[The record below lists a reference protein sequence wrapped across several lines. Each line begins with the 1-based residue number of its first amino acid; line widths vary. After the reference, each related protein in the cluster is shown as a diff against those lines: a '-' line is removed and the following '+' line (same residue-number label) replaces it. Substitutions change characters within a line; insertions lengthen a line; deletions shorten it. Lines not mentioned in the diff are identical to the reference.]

1 MTRLHVRLDQAQR
14 PDQRPGTRPET
25 RPETRDQTRDQG
37 PENRPETRP
46 ETRYQTRDQGPG
58 PEKDFLTHE
67 GYSVPGAVGSQV
79 ARGDVARFLL
89 SQLDADAWV
98 KKGVAMH
105 TK

>member
-58 PEKDFLTHE
+58 PGQGYACGKDPSTGPTGSLEAGPTLTTPRTALRTH
-67 GYSVPGAVGSQV
+67 SPPPV
-79 ARGDVARFLL
+79 LL
-89 SQLDADAWV
+89 
-98 KKGVAMH
+98 
-105 TK
+105 